1 MFKANNTIGFI
12 PIKSAIHELD
22 PRSKIIIS
30 ALFMLSVFMTKHFY
44 GLLILTGF
52 ALILIMLSNIG
63 IKDYWRGIKPFYFL
77 ISISA
82 LIQVL
87 LTSGGKTYQVFFL
100 HISQN
105 GLEAG
110 LILLIRL
117 LLILLVAQL
126 LILTT
131 STLAMTDGL
140 DKMLKPFSKVGFPSE
155 ELLMIMTIALRFLP
169 LLMNETIEVK
179 KAQIGRGAEFES
191 GSLLVRLKKQILIIV
206 PVFNLAL
213 QRAVDLSQAMES
225 RAYAPGAKRTRL
237 HELKMTSRDYLIII
251 ITIILVSFTLY
262 WR

>member
-1 MFKANNTIGFI
+1 MFKANNTMGFI
-12 PIKSAIHELD
+12 PIKSTIHDLD

-30 ALFMLSVFMTKHFY
+30 ALFMFSVFMAKHLY
-44 GLLILTGF
+44 GLLILTIF
-52 ALILIMLSNIG
+52 ALILIILSNIA
-63 IKDYWRGIKPFYFL
+63 IKDYWQGIKPFYFL
-77 ISISA
+77 IGISA

-87 LTSGGKTYQVFFL
+87 LTRGGKTYQVFFL
-100 HISQN
+100 HISQS

-110 LILLIRL
+110 LVLLIRL

-140 DKMLKPFSKVGFPSE
+140 DKMLKPLSKVGFPSE

-169 LLMNETIEVK
+169 LLMNEAVEVK

-191 GSLLVRLKKQILIIV
+191 GSLIVRLKKQILIIV

-225 RAYAPGAKRTRL
+225 RAYAPGAVRSRL
-237 HELKMTSRDYLIII
+237 HELQMTSRDYLIIV
-251 ITIILVSFTLY
+251 ITLILVTITLY